1 MNPFHQLRGG
11 IDQEDGYFSQQQLKL
26 QYQQQQLKLQYQ
38 QQQQNNFLQTNSST
52 GSQEQSLAGSLP
64 RLESIV
70 DRDLRLMATIDRRT
84 VLRGLVR
91 EYIDARRGILEIY
104 QVGHA
109 GLLSEPVAGN
119 FVFIMAENP
128 GGG

>member
-1 MNPFHQLRGG
+1 
-11 IDQEDGYFSQQQLKL
+11 
-26 QYQQQQLKLQYQ
+26 
-38 QQQQNNFLQTNSST
+38 
-52 GSQEQSLAGSLP
+52 
-64 RLESIV
+64 
-70 DRDLRLMATIDRRT
+70 MATIDRGT

-119 FVFIMAENP
+119 FCI
-128 GGG
+128 

>member
-1 MNPFHQLRGG
+1 
-11 IDQEDGYFSQQQLKL
+11 
-26 QYQQQQLKLQYQ
+26 
-38 QQQQNNFLQTNSST
+38 
-52 GSQEQSLAGSLP
+52 
-64 RLESIV
+64 LESIV
-70 DRDLRLMATIDRRT
+70 DRDLHLLATIDRRT

-119 FVFIMAENP
+119 FCIYA